1 MVPSSRTGVRG
12 PEVEAEMSSTR
23 FAVVGC
29 GTAARKIHLPA
40 LRDAGAEVTV
50 FASRSRASA
59 ESLRDAWA
67 SGAVVDRWQDAVT
80 HPDVDAVLIATP
92 NANHCEVALGAIAA
106 GRHVLV
112 DKPMACSTADADAMI
127 DAADEQGVYLV
138 PFQNTRFAAPFVA
151 AQGCVAAGRIGE
163 VAGFRAAFGHGGP
176 QDWAA
181 RAEWFFDSAVAGGG
195 CLMDLGVHV
204 VDLVRAVTGE
214 DIVAVSA
221 TCNGRRGDVET
232 DAQVLARLDNGAIG
246 TIHASWSSP
255 SGPDHQLTVIGTEAT
270 LHLDN
275 RTPLTLARAG
285 RRAGTHRAARS
296 HGLAAPRAARR
307 DHRGARAV
315 GHRGRRA
322 SRGRGRGSGV
332 QLGRPRLAAHRGRV
346 TPGERSSG
354 PDGSTVSPG
363 DRGPEVEAA

>member
-1 MVPSSRTGVRG
+1 
-12 PEVEAEMSSTR
+12 MSIR
-23 FAVVGC
+23 FAVIGC

-67 SGAVVDRWQDAVT
+67 SGDVVDRWEDAVT

-92 NANHCEVALGAIAA
+92 NAHHCEVTLGAVAA

-127 DAADEQGVYLV
+127 DAADERGVYLV

-151 AQGCVAAGRIGE
+151 AQRCVAAGRIGE

-181 RAEWFFDSAVAGGG
+181 RAEWFFDAALAGGG

-204 VDLVRAVTGE
+204 IDLVRAVTAE

-275 RTPLTLARAG
+275 RTPLTWL
-285 RRAGTHRAARS
+285 
-296 HGLAAPRAARR
+296 
-307 DHRGARAV
+307 
-315 GHRGRRA
+315 
-322 SRGRGRGSGV
+322 
-332 QLGRPRLAAHRGRV
+332 
-346 TPGERSSG
+346 G
-354 PDGSTVSPG
+354 PDGALERIELPEATGSPLLELLAAITG
-363 DRGPEVEAA
+363 ERAPSVTAVDGRAAVAVVEAAYNSAALDSRRTEVS